1 MTVVIITGGGGFL
14 GQSLASCIL
23 KARCKIQVQA
33 CAGESGS
40 DDNTVS
46 HIVLADVAFPP
57 VEEMQPS
64 VAQAVA
70 DGVVTCRT
78 GSVASREYCD
88 SLLRMSSGS
97 VSIFHLSAVMSG
109 QGEANFDLCMDV
121 NLRGTMHMLEAARA
135 HSQSQSGRVVKF
147 VYASAGATIGS
158 GAPQDWIQKEDVITD
173 STRATPHTS
182 YGMTKAVGELL
193 LADYSRRNFVDGR
206 GARLPTVVVRAGAP
220 NAATTSCFSGV
231 VREPLAGVEAVMPI
245 APDVKHAVTGVANVV
260 HALRKLHDVPSE
272 TMDAILGFDRTV
284 FLPATALSLS
294 ELEAATRKVV
304 DPSCHHALGK
314 VKYEADAFLSDVVGG
329 FPTKI
334 DATRA
339 LQIGCLPAPTAEELV
354 RSYVETFPDA
364 LADGIQIVPRRDRNT
379 TSACTEDKRTD
390 AEGSAKTTSL
400 SCPPSSSSSSGASTN
415 NIVACLTGAG
425 TGIGRAVAVRL
436 AQGGWGLREE
446 EGPSA
451 NNPRVCLVLIGRRRE
466 PLQETAALA
475 EKYGAICQVAPCDV
489 TNEGCVK
496 ATFASAKAAFGRVD
510 LLFNNAGT
518 NIGATSVVDF
528 SSTDFRRIIDAN
540 LTGSFLCAREAMRMM
555 KDQVPM
561 GGRIINN
568 GSISAQVPRPG
579 GVAYTCSKFGVSGLT
594 RTLALEGRAHNIPV
608 GQIDFGNVT
617 TAVSAITQSGA
628 GALQPDGTSMVEPQ
642 FFAAHAANTV
652 HAMAALPLEANALDM
667 TVLATNM
674 PFVGRG

>member
-1 MTVVIITGGGGFL
+1 MTVVIITGGAGFL

-23 KARCKIQVQA
+23 KDCSSA
-33 CAGESGS
+33 GS

-70 DGVVTCRT
+70 DGTVTCRT

-88 SLLRMSSGS
+88 SLLRMSASMSSGS
-97 VSIFHLSAVMSG
+97 VSIFHLSAIMSG
-109 QGEANFDLCMDV
+109 QGEMDFDLCMDV

-135 HSQSQSGRVVKF
+135 HSQSQSRPQSGRVKF

-173 STRATPHTS
+173 ATRATPHTS

-294 ELEAATRKVV
+294 ELEAATREVV

-364 LADGIQIVPRRDRNT
+364 MADGIQIVPRGDRNT
-379 TSACTEDKRTD
+379 TGACTEDKRTD

-400 SCPPSSSSSSGASTN
+400 SCPPSSSSSGASTN

-555 KDQVPM
+555 KDQMPM

-617 TAVSAITQSGA
+617 TAVSAITQSG
-628 GALQPDGTSMVEPQ
+628 GALQPDGSSMVEPQ

>member
-1 MTVVIITGGGGFL
+1 MTVVIITGGAGFL
-14 GQSLASCIL
+14 GQSLASCFL
-23 KARCKIQVQA
+23 RDRKIQVQA
-33 CAGESGS
+33 CAGGESGGAENNACTTS
-40 DDNTVS
+40 TSTTCSGSSVGSEDNTVS

-70 DGVVTCRT
+70 DGTVTCRT

-88 SLLRMSSGS
+88 SLLRTSVSTTS
-97 VSIFHLSAVMSG
+97 KPECVSIFHLSAVMSG
-109 QGEANFDLCMDV
+109 QGEADFDLCMDV

-135 HSQSQSGRVVKF
+135 HSQSQPQPQPQSGRCRIKF

-158 GAPQDWIQKEDVITD
+158 GALQDWIQKEDVITD
-173 STRATPHTS
+173 ATRATPHTS

-304 DPSCHHALGK
+304 DPSCHHALGE

-354 RSYVETFPDA
+354 RSYVENFPDA
-364 LADGIQIVPRRDRNT
+364 LADGVQIVPRGDGNT

-390 AEGSAKTTSL
+390 AEGSAKSSL
-400 SCPPSSSSSSGASTN
+400 SCSPSSFSSDASTKN
-415 NIVACLTGAG
+415 VVACLTGAG
-425 TGIGRAVAVRL
+425 SGIGRAVAVRL

-446 EGPSA
+446 EGPSTH
-451 NNPRVCLVLIGRRRE
+451 NPRVCLVLIGRRRE

-475 EKYGAICQVAPCDV
+475 EKYGAICLVAPCDV
-489 TNEGCVK
+489 TNEGSVK
-496 ATFASAKAAFGRVD
+496 ATFASAKAAFGRID

-518 NIGATSVVDF
+518 NIGATPVVDF
-528 SSTDFRRIIDAN
+528 SSTDFRRIVDAN

-555 KDQVPM
+555 KDQVPI

-568 GSISAQVPRPG
+568 GSISAQVPRFG
-579 GVAYTCSKFGVSGLT
+579 GVAYSCSKFGLTGLT
-594 RTLALEGRAHNIPV
+594 RTLRCRRGDRREAYDHRVFE
-608 GQIDFGNVT
+608 
-617 TAVSAITQSGA
+617 
-628 GALQPDGTSMVEPQ
+628 
-642 FFAAHAANTV
+642 
-652 HAMAALPLEANALDM
+652 ALPSWNLHHLLVDLHLLM
-667 TVLATNM
+667 
-674 PFVGRG
+674 RIK